1 MILSFS
7 AELLWFFNLFYINL
21 NVVNIHVH
29 NNKKFRFFSLASM
42 HARAT
47 LKCQKII
54 KEMLQ
59 NKLSLH
65 LNAHENFM
73 IIYDNKI
80 ILTSL
85 ATFLLLMF

>member
-1 MILSFS
+1 
-7 AELLWFFNLFYINL
+7 
-21 NVVNIHVH
+21 
-29 NNKKFRFFSLASM
+29 M

-73 IIYDNKI
+73 IIYDNEI

-85 ATFLLLMF
+85 ATFLLLMFQMISNWELPLKFDTFQDLKSYMKEKKDV